1 MKKRRCNDIACLSRN
16 RREIG
21 QVGIFDQLQKSKG
34 GYIFLSHSHEDIEKV
49 REIRNSLEQDGFE
62 PLCFYL
68 KCLSDDSEI
77 EDLIKREI
85 DAREWFVFV
94 NSENSRKS
102 KWVTLEREYIL
113 RTNRKKVITI
123 DIDDENSIRE
133 AIYKIS
139 HNLRIFLS
147 YSNKDTPLADR
158 IYRKLAEKDYQ
169 TFFAPASL
177 SAGID
182 FASSISNAVVEASQE
197 GGVWALITPEY
208 MKSEWAIKELSLA
221 LKLMGNIIPIIVGDV
236 QLDLRMQL
244 ILNHY
249 LWYRISEDPTDIELD
264 ELIDR
269 IGSNI
274 MRQH

>member
-1 MKKRRCNDIACLSRN
+1 M
-16 RREIG
+16 
-21 QVGIFDQLQKSKG
+21 GIFDQLQKSKG

-221 LKLMGNIIPIIVGDV
+221 WELMGNIIPIIVGDV